1 MESDDADP
9 AKDYRVE
16 VKLRK
21 MVKEQYGK
29 VPQTEFL
36 QMEKQLSDFK
46 VARKGMLLLYKDHG
60 WSRKKSC
67 SRDKSID
74 TVVSKKIVIEPKASK
89 ARQTRRTYKIL
100 NESKNGFDLI
110 KV

>member
-1 MESDDADP
+1 MLMEEELT
-9 AKDYRVE
+9 KF
-16 VKLRK
+16 KKTRK
-21 MVKEQYGK
+21 E
-29 VPQTEFL
+29 
-36 QMEKQLSDFK
+36 
-46 VARKGMLLLYKDHG
+46 MLLLYQDHG
-60 WSRKKSC
+60 WTRKKSL

-74 TVVSKKIVIEPKASK
+74 TMTSKKVIIEPREFD